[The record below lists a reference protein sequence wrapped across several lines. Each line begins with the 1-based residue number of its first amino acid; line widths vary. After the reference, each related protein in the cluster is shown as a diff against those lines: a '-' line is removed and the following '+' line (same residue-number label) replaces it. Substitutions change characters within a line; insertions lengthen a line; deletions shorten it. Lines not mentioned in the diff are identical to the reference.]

1 MRTVSSHSQNW
12 PMNFPQDQEP
22 AEGER
27 LQLRPLLRRLDHH
40 QRRPD
45 ALPVGRHHG
54 THSDL
59 PGAELGTWLEGN
71 FKFPLPRIRVGS
83 GHGPDRSASLKIGT
97 GSKIST
103 MVITMVP
110 NKGCRIKNISYSAQI
125 SCLLNF
131 NQNIVCT
138 LSAQKKIYS
147 INSYCG

>member
-1 MRTVSSHSQNW
+1 MLS
-12 PMNFPQDQEP
+12 
-22 AEGER
+22 
-27 LQLRPLLRRLDHH
+27 LLCLSFNAIPDRDYITQSRRDG
-40 QRRPD
+40 
-45 ALPVGRHHG
+45 VY
-54 THSDL
+54 
-59 PGAELGTWLEGN
+59 
-71 FKFPLPRIRVGS
+71 PLPENRVGS

-103 MVITMVP
+103 MVMTMVP